1 LDVPHKTISKDLEGV
16 GETKLMTIREFAMTL
31 LVTWTTTHL
40 GCGKKKKMNGKQVWT
55 IAF

>member
-1 LDVPHKTISKDLEGV
+1 
-16 GETKLMTIREFAMTL
+16 
-31 LVTWTTTHL
+31 VTWTSTHL